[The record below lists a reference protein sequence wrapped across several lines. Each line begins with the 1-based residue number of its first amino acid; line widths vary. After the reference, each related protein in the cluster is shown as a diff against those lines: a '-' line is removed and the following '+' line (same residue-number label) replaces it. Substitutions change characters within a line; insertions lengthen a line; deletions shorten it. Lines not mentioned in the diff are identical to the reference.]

1 MCVSEEKIYKKELE
15 RSGSTIPKL
24 SEGKLPSR
32 VNINDLLSKVKEQ
45 EKKDN
50 KTNLIFLSLFGLF
63 IFILGIILSQ

>member
-1 MCVSEEKIYKKELE
+1 MSEEKIYKKELE
-15 RSGSTIPKL
+15 PSGSTISKL
-24 SEGKLPSR
+24 SKGKLPSR